1 MVIPKGWTKRNL
13 KEIVLM
19 KSGEGITA
27 ESISELGDYP
37 CFGGNGLRGYAKDY
51 THNGDFALIG
61 RQGALCGNVNFASGK
76 FFASEHAV
84 VVTPLKGTDIKFI
97 YYVLKDMRL
106 NQYAESSAQPG
117 LAVNHLLG
125 LSAAIPDDENEQTAI
140 ATALSDTDALIDSL
154 EKLIAKK
161 QAIKQGAMQELL
173 TGKRRLKGFSG
184 EWTQKKVKEIAP
196 LQRGFDLPL
205 STLQQGHVPVVFSN
219 GINAYH
225 YKSMVKGPGVIT
237 GRSGTIGKL
246 HYIAQDYW
254 PHNTTL
260 WVTNFCDNNPLFIFY
275 LFHLVDWKNYMS
287 GSGVPT
293 LNRNDVHEKIMF
305 IPIDVREQQAIAQIL
320 TDMDD
325 EISAL
330 QKKLDKVRRIKQGM
344 MAELLTGRIRLN

>member
-1 MVIPKGWTKRNL
+1 MKKVYSRISQPIADQSVKLEYGD
-13 KEIVLM
+13 IVFAG
-19 KSGEGITA
+19 SGETHEEIGKCTA
-27 ESISELGDYP
+27 
-37 CFGGNGLRGYAKDY
+37 
-51 THNGDFALIG
+51 
-61 RQGALCGNVNFASGK
+61 
-76 FFASEHAV
+76 
-84 VVTPLKGTDIKFI
+84 
-97 YYVLKDMRL
+97 YVLDEPVYAGGDTIIFHPSIKCNSMFLGYLL
-106 NQYAESSAQPG
+106 NTPIVNQQKAQMGQGDAIVHISAKS
-117 LAVNHLLG
+117 LG
-125 LSAAIPDDENEQTAI
+125 KIELFLPNYEEQTAI

-161 QAIKQGAMQELL
+161 RAIKQGTMQELL

-225 YKSMVKGPGVIT
+225 NKSMVKGPGVIT

-293 LNRNDVHEKIMF
+293 LNRNDIHEKIMF

-320 TDMDD
+320 TDMDN

-330 QKKLDKVRRIKQGM
+330 QKKLDKLRRIKQGM
-344 MAELLTGRIRLN
+344 MAELLTGRIRLKEV